1 MIIYFDILLVLFLL
15 VFLYQNKY
23 LDFLNPTF
31 LYLIIH
37 IFFITYK
44 GVQNFIF
51 NSTISSN
58 NWYDIAI
65 NLNDISKAI
74 LIDDLSLISF
84 FIGFYFYKKKYSNT
98 GVRLQRQYKIII
110 EERPRLLKLYLGL
123 VVILGFI
130 GMASY
135 SFIPGVELDDIE
147 GNTFTNTLSSL
158 GIISALI
165 LVYQFGF
172 KLKYNLFFGVMI
184 LVYSVQGGNR
194 YRVILPLLFILLLY
208 LKIKNLKIPPLK
220 FIILG
225 FFIILLSFPLKQIG
239 KTFQEDNRIDLID
252 VVTNSFEDFTE
263 GKSGD
268 LEFIEQSAAMISNI
282 DEKGVVF
289 YGRTYTPILF
299 FWIPRVFWKE
309 KPKMNDWQWEI
320 SSVGR
325 DFGQMGQIS
334 LIGGE
339 SYANFRWLGVFLIPF
354 IVGRFYSFLYYSY
367 SSLPYNHKG
376 FLLLLFYNMIIFQAW
391 RDGLISLILFPIVY
405 YSPLFI
411 LYWIKKTKKHK

>member
-1 MIIYFDILLVLFLL
+1 LL

-44 GVQNFIF
+44 VVQNFIF

-252 VVTNSFEDFTE
+252 VVTNSFVDFTE

>member
-1 MIIYFDILLVLFLL
+1 LIIYFDILLVLFLL